1 MRRRYKGPPFSPA
14 ACFVSER
21 HSITGSF
28 DPAASAVTPAS
39 VDSRRSDFELNKL
52 TKRLRRLTGQ
62 AVVDY
67 GMIDDGDLVMV
78 CLSGGKD
85 SYTMLEMLMSLQ
97 RNAPIRFELLAVNL
111 DQKQPGFPETV
122 LPAWLGTMGVP
133 FEILEEDTY
142 SIVKAS
148 TPEGKI
154 TCPICSRLRRGI
166 LYSHAAKR
174 GANKIALGHHLD
186 DVVETLFL
194 NMFHGS
200 KLKAMPPKLK
210 SDDGRNVVIRP
221 LYYCR
226 EADIEAYSLARAHPI
241 IPCNLCGSQEN
252 LQRKKIGQMLREWDR
267 QFPGRVENIARALAN
282 VVPSH
287 LGDRDLFNFG
297 ELRSDR
303 LLALQMLDPDV

>member
-1 MRRRYKGPPFSPA
+1 M
-14 ACFVSER
+14 
-21 HSITGSF
+21 
-28 DPAASAVTPAS
+28 SAVSKPLDVTQFFEPVEPLAANSAS
-39 VDSRRSDFELNKL
+39 RAGDFRKADFELNKL
-52 TKRLRRLTGQ
+52 TKRLRRLVGQ

-67 GMIDDGDLVMV
+67 NMIDDGDLVMV

-111 DQKQPGFPETV
+111 DQKQPGFPEAV
-122 LPAWLGTMGVP
+122 LPEWLTANGVRH
-133 FEILEEDTY
+133 EILEEDTY

-166 LYSHAAKR
+166 LYSHAVKR

-226 EADIEAYSLARAHPI
+226 EADIERYSLARAHPI

-252 LQRKKIGQMLREWDR
+252 LQRKKLGQMLREWDQ
-267 QFPGRVENIARALAN
+267 QFPGRVENIARSLAN
-282 VVPSH
+282 VAPSH
-287 LGDRDLFNFG
+287 LGDRDLFEFG
-297 ELRSDR
+297 GLKADR
-303 LLALQMLDPDV
+303 LLSLRTVDPED